1 MPTVNFED
9 FYQVP
14 NLDFDISKLRED
26 LKKILDNK
34 KFNSLG
40 VSHFGAIPI
49 NQIPNDENSTKGHN
63 IRGKYWTI
71 ADDTGKEVSRDIDI
85 DESKYTQL
93 IPEFEKT
100 YFKEVYETLSKK
112 FKLGRV
118 RLLLKEPRSTLSWHK
133 DPECRLHVPI
143 VTNKGCSM
151 VIENVAKHLP
161 ADGKV
166 WITNNTKYHN
176 FFNGGEQ
183 ARVHLV
189 ACVLESP
196 FKK

>member
-1 MPTVNFED
+1 MPTLSFED

-14 NLDFDISKLRED
+14 DLNFDITRLKND
-26 LKKILDNK
+26 LNKILKNK
-34 KFNSLG
+34 KFKSPG
-40 VSHFGAIPI
+40 VTHFGAISI
-49 NQIPNDENSTKGHN
+49 NQIPNDSNSISGNN

-71 ADDTGKEVSRDIDI
+71 ADETGKEVARDIDI

-93 IPEFEKT
+93 VPEFKKT
-100 YFKEVYETLSKK
+100 YFKEVFETLNKR

-133 DPECRLHVPI
+133 DPECRLHIPI

-183 ARVHLV
+183 ARIHLV

>member
-1 MPTVNFED
+1 MATTSFED

-14 NLDFDISKLRED
+14 NLDFDISRLRKD
-26 LKKILDNK
+26 LDKILESK
-34 KFNSLG
+34 KFNSPG
-40 VSHFGAIPI
+40 VTHFGAIPI
-49 NQIPNDENSTKGHN
+49 NQIPNDNSSITGNN

-71 ADDTGKEVSRDIDI
+71 ADDTGKEVSRDVEI

-93 IPEFEKT
+93 IPDFEKT
-100 YFKEVYETLSKK
+100 YFKEVFETLQKR

-143 VTNKGCSM
+143 ITNKGCSM

-166 WITNNTKYHN
+166 WITNNTKFHN

-183 ARVHLV
+183 ARIHLV

>member
-1 MPTVNFED
+1 MVQVSFED
-9 FYQVP
+9 FYKVP
-14 NLDFDISKLRED
+14 ELKFDISKLRKD
-26 LKKILDNK
+26 LELILENK
-34 KFNSLG
+34 KFNSPG
-40 VSHFGAIPI
+40 VTHFGAISL
-49 NQIPNDENSTKGHN
+49 NQVPNDEGSIKGNN

-71 ADDTGKEVSRDIDI
+71 ADETGKEVSRDIDI

-93 IPEFEKT
+93 VSEFNDT
-100 YFKEVYETLSKK
+100 YFSEVYEVLSKR

-133 DPECRLHVPI
+133 DPECRLHIPI
-143 VTNKGCSM
+143 VTNAGCSM

-161 ADGKV
+161 ADGSV

-189 ACVLESP
+189 ACVLDNP
-196 FKK
+196 FKN

>member
-1 MPTVNFED
+1 MLRTSFED
-9 FYQVP
+9 FYEVP
-14 NLDFDISKLRED
+14 NLNFDVTKLRKD
-26 LKKILDNK
+26 LIKILKNK
-34 KFNSLG
+34 KFNSPG
-40 VSHFGAIPI
+40 VTHFGAISI
-49 NQIPNDENSTKGHN
+49 NQIPNDESSIEGNN

-93 IPEFEKT
+93 VPEFEKT
-100 YFKEVYETLSKK
+100 YFKDVYETLSARY
-112 FKLGRV
+112 KLGRV

-143 VTNKGCSM
+143 ITNKGCSM

-183 ARVHLV
+183 ARIHLV

-196 FKK
+196 FK

>member
-1 MPTVNFED
+1 MPTVSFED

-14 NLDFDISKLRED
+14 DLKFDITRLKND
-26 LKKILDNK
+26 LDKILKNK
-34 KFNSLG
+34 KFKSPG
-40 VSHFGAIPI
+40 VTHFGAISI
-49 NQIPNDENSTKGHN
+49 NQIPNDINSIKGNN

-71 ADDTGKEVSRDIDI
+71 ADETGKEVARDVDI

-93 IPEFEKT
+93 VPEFEKT
-100 YFKEVYETLSKK
+100 YFKEVFETLSKR

-133 DPECRLHVPI
+133 DPECRLHIPI

-183 ARVHLV
+183 ARIHLV

-196 FKK
+196 FKN

>member
-1 MPTVNFED
+1 MATVSFED
-9 FYQVP
+9 FYKVP
-14 NLDFDISKLRED
+14 NLNFNISRLRDD
-26 LKKILDNK
+26 LNKILENK
-34 KFNSLG
+34 KFNSPD
-40 VSHFGAIPI
+40 VTHFGAIPI
-49 NQIPNDENSTKGHN
+49 NQIPNDENSIKGN
-63 IRGKYWTI
+63 CIRGKYWTI
-71 ADDTGKEVSRDIDI
+71 ADSSGKEVSRDIDI

-100 YFKEVYETLSKK
+100 YFKEVYETLNKK

-143 VTNKGCSM
+143 ITNKGCSM

-183 ARVHLV
+183 SRIHLV

-196 FKK
+196 FKT

>member
-1 MPTVNFED
+1 MTKTSFED

-14 NLDFDISKLRED
+14 NLQFDISRLRSD
-26 LKKILDNK
+26 LDKILKAK
-34 KFNSLG
+34 KFSTPG
-40 VSHFGAIPI
+40 VTHFGAIPI
-49 NQIPNDENSTKGHN
+49 NQIPNDENSIKGNN
-63 IRGKYWTI
+63 IRGRYWTI
-71 ADDTGKEVSRDIDI
+71 ADETGKEVSRDVAI
-85 DESKYTQL
+85 DEFKYTKL
-93 IPEFEKT
+93 VPEFEQT
-100 YFKEVYETLSKK
+100 YFKEVYETLSKR

-143 VTNKGCSM
+143 ITNKGCSM

-189 ACVLESP
+189 ACVLEDP
-196 FKK
+196 FN

>member
-1 MPTVNFED
+1 MATTSFED

-14 NLDFDISKLRED
+14 NLNFDITKLRTD
-26 LKKILDNK
+26 LDKILKSK
-34 KFNSLG
+34 KFVTPG
-40 VSHFGAIPI
+40 ATHFGAISV
-49 NQIPNDENSTKGHN
+49 NQIPNDETSIEGNN
-63 IRGKYWTI
+63 IRGRYWTI
-71 ADDTGKEVSRDIDI
+71 ADETGKEVSRDVSI
-85 DESKYTQL
+85 DESKYTEL
-93 IPEFEKT
+93 VPEFKQT
-100 YFKEVYETLSKK
+100 YFEEVYRILTKR

-143 VTNKGCSM
+143 ITNKGCSM

-196 FKK
+196 FD